1 MTDKQILITKTRS
14 GGNRMV
20 RADTKDGLGNGTWI
34 NCNQLTNTLIDQV
47 REIGHEHLAIADSLE
62 QNLEKGADW

>member
-1 MTDKQILITKTRS
+1 MTDNKILITKTRA

-34 NCNQLTNTLIDQV
+34 NANQLDNTLIDQV
-47 REIGHEHLAIADSLE
+47 REIAHEHLAIAANLE
-62 QNLEKGADW
+62 QTLAEGEDW

>member
-1 MTDKQILITKTRS
+1 MTDNKILITKTRA

-34 NCNQLTNTLIDQV
+34 NANQLDNTLIDQV
-47 REIGHEHLAIADSLE
+47 REIAHEHLAIAANLE
-62 QNLEKGADW
+62 QTLAEGEGW